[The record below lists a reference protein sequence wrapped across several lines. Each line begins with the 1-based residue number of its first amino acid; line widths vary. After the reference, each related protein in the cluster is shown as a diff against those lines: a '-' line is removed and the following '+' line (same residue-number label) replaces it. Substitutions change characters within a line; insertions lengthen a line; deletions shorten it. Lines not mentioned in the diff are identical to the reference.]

1 MRKTRVKVKSKQ
13 FVYETRLK
21 WTGGREG
28 LLTSEDKL
36 PIEISTPPK
45 FKGRPGL
52 WTPELLLVA
61 SVDICVMTTF
71 LYYAE
76 KKKFE
81 LLSYESS
88 ARGVLER
95 VENEF
100 MFSTIE
106 VKPEISAASK
116 DDLKKVQSLLELS
129 ERNCFVSNSLKSKV
143 ILKPEIR
150 IASQKAS

>member
-1 MRKTRVKVKSKQ
+1 MAFLSRLHQ
-13 FVYETRLK
+13 FT
-21 WTGGREG
+21 
-28 LLTSEDKL
+28 
-36 PIEISTPPK
+36 EIV
-45 FKGRPGL
+45 GHYRL
-52 WTPELLLVA
+52 WTPEALLVA

-106 VKPEISAASK
+106 VKPEISVASE
-116 DDLKKVQSLLELS
+116 DDLEKVQSLLELS
-129 ERNCFVSNSLKSKV
+129 ERNCFISNSLKSKV
-143 ILKPEIR
+143 VLKPEIR
-150 IASQKAS
+150 VASQKAS

>member
-1 MRKTRVKVKSKQ
+1 VSETKVKVKSKK
-13 FVYETRLK
+13 FIYETKLK
-21 WTGGREG
+21 WKGNREG
-28 LLTSEDKL
+28 LLTSEGRL
-36 PIEISTPPK
+36 PIEISTPPE
-45 FKGRPGL
+45 FKGRSEL
-52 WTPELLLVA
+52 WTPENLLIA

-81 LLSYESS
+81 LLNYESS

-106 VKPEISAASK
+106 VKPEISVASE
-116 DDLKKVQSLLELS
+116 DDIEKVQSLLELS
-129 ERNCFVSNSLKSKV
+129 ERNCFISNSLKSK
-143 ILKPEIR
+143 ITLKPKIR
-150 IASQKAS
+150 LTSQKES